1 MKASFRV
8 YIDESGD
15 EGFVFKPDGSGS
27 SRWLVLSALITRRE
41 TDLET
46 VKLIDRVRRQL
57 GRLPRTPLHFRD
69 LKHEQRIPYVRE
81 IAAAKIRTVSVLIHK
96 PSISEP
102 EKFQSEKYLLYRYA
116 SRMLLERVSW
126 LCRDNR
132 KEGAG
137 NGEAEI
143 IFSNRSKMS
152 YEELRGYLRTLKTK
166 SDPLGVTIDWS
177 VVNPDTVKAINHEQ
191 LMGLQLADAVAS
203 SLYYAANVNRYGDT
217 EPRYQDILRPIFYRH
232 KGTALGYGL
241 KFWPKDLTSL
251 VPSQGHLA
259 VFEDKNK

>member
-15 EGFVFKPDGSGS
+15 EGFVFHADGSGS
-27 SRWLVLSALITRRE
+27 SKWLILSALVTRQE

-46 VKLIDRVRRQL
+46 VKLIDQVRSQL

-69 LKHEQRIPYVRE
+69 LKHEQRIPYVRA
-81 IAAAKIRTVSVLIHK
+81 IAAAKVRTVSVLIHK

-102 EKFQSEKYLLYRYA
+102 EKFKAEKYLLYRYA
-116 SRMLLERVSW
+116 SRVLLERVSW
-126 LCRDNR
+126 LCRDSR

-137 NGEAEI
+137 NGEADI

-152 YEELRGYLRTLKTK
+152 YDELRNYLHTLKAK
-166 SDPLGVTIDWS
+166 SDPFNVTIDWS
-177 VVNPDTVKAINHEQ
+177 VINPDTVQAINHEK

-203 SLYYAANVNRYGDT
+203 SLYYAVNVNRYGDT
-217 EPRYQDILRPIFYRH
+217 EPRYQAILHPTFYRY

-241 KFWPKDLTSL
+241 KFWPKAPSDLMPTQS
-251 VPSQGHLA
+251 HLA
-259 VFEDKNK
+259 VFEEKNK

>member
-27 SRWLVLSALITRRE
+27 SKWLVLSALVTRRE

-46 VKLIDRVRRQL
+46 VKLIDRVRNKL
-57 GRLPRTPLHFRD
+57 GRKPRTPLHFRD
-69 LKHEQRIPYVRE
+69 LKHEQRLPYVRE
-81 IAAAKIRTVSVLIHK
+81 IASDKIHTVSVLIHK
-96 PSISEP
+96 PSVNEP
-102 EKFQSEKYLLYRYA
+102 EKFQAEKYLLYRYA

-132 KEGAG
+132 KENVG
-137 NGEAEI
+137 NGEAEV

-152 YEELRGYLRTLKTK
+152 YDELRTYLRTLKTK
-166 SDPLGVTIDWS
+166 SDPLRVTIDWS
-177 VVNPDTVKAINHEQ
+177 VVNPDTVRAVNHEQ

-203 SLYYAANVNRYGDT
+203 SLYYAVNVNRYGDT
-217 EPRYQDILRPIFYRH
+217 EPRYQEILRPTFYRH
-232 KGTALGYGL
+232 KGMILGYGL
-241 KFWPKDLTSL
+241 KFWPKD
-251 VPSQGHLA
+251 
-259 VFEDKNK
+259 